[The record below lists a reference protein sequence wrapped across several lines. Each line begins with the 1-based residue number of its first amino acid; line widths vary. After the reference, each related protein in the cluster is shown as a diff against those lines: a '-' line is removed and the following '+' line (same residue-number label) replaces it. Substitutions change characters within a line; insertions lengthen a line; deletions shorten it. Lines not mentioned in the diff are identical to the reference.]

1 MDSSQVFAT
10 APDSALFTGM
20 LSPASLREP
29 HFLPPPAPGSIA
41 SAPPVLIPDHIYQ
54 AVLDPRV
61 PVTIAALYAVTA
73 KLLNWYNTSNSRRPW
88 AISKTRFFHL
98 FIVIHNIFLAVYS
111 AWTFYGM
118 VGVMRRSVVN
128 PWGPEGLNGFVDS
141 MTRLHG
147 PSGLGNAVYYSQ
159 QDAQWRSYSDS
170 VALASDGTPSRT
182 DLGRIW
188 NEGLAFYGWIFYL
201 SKFYEV
207 LDTLIILAK
216 GKQSSVLQTY
226 HHAGAMMCMWA
237 GMRYM
242 SPPIWMF
249 VFVNSGIH
257 AMMYTYYTLSAF
269 SIRVPVFIKRT
280 LTSLQI
286 TQFLIGASYA
296 MIHSFVSYSLPVA
309 KTVVQDSAAPV
320 ATSVDADNSVPSP
333 APAFL
338 DNLKQMVLGM
348 ASKSTTTQTVYTQ
361 EIVPCINTT
370 GQTFAIWLNVLYLAP
385 LTYLFVK
392 FFITSYLRRSSA
404 TSAQGKGKGSRESQ
418 VTVAEKAGWD
428 AAQSIQQEVYGES
441 SSSSQANGSPTTN
454 GQANGKASSRV
465 PKPSTTPRR
474 SRHA

>member
-1 MDSSQVFAT
+1 MTARLFLLYVTRPDWKPTPPQSTPISSLRHVLSAMDAYEVFAT
-10 APDSALFTGM
+10 APDSALFTSM

-29 HFLPPPAPGSIA
+29 QFLPPPAPGSVA

-54 AVLDPRV
+54 AVLDPKV

-73 KLLNWYNTSNSRRPW
+73 KLLNWYNTSNSKKPW
-88 AISKTRFFHL
+88 AISKTRLFHV
-98 FIVIHNIFLAVYS
+98 FIVVHNIFLAVYS

-147 PSGLGNAVYYSQ
+147 PAGLGNAVYYSQ

-257 AMMYTYYTLSAF
+257 AMM
-269 SIRVPVFIKRT
+269 
-280 LTSLQI
+280 
-286 TQFLIGASYA
+286 
-296 MIHSFVSYSLPVA
+296 VS
-309 KTVVQDSAAPV
+309 
-320 ATSVDADNSVPSP
+320 
-333 APAFL
+333 
-338 DNLKQMVLGM
+338 
-348 ASKSTTTQTVYTQ
+348 
-361 EIVPCINTT
+361 
-370 GQTFAIWLNVLYLAP
+370 
-385 LTYLFVK
+385 
-392 FFITSYLRRSSA
+392 
-404 TSAQGKGKGSRESQ
+404 
-418 VTVAEKAGWD
+418 
-428 AAQSIQQEVYGES
+428 
-441 SSSSQANGSPTTN
+441 
-454 GQANGKASSRV
+454 
-465 PKPSTTPRR
+465 
-474 SRHA
+474 